1 LSLPSV
7 SCTVEGISERGE
19 QVSSD
24 QDLVE
29 QIRERDAHAF
39 EQLFERYREMIRRH
53 LMHIV
58 RDEAIAQDLV
68 QEVFLRVWT
77 HVEQWNGQG
86 PFKAWLYRI
95 ATNQALNS
103 LRSMRRR
110 REQPLDVPEEWAD
123 EEGGLIPAWLVDVSA
138 LGPDATLELREQRE
152 QIRQLIDRLPE
163 DKREAFRLVHQM
175 EMSIRDAADELGVPE
190 GTVKS
195 RLHYAKNRLASQW
208 QDLET
213 HWEEI

>member
-1 LSLPSV
+1 M
-7 SCTVEGISERGE
+7 VEGIRERGE
-19 QVSSD
+19 RVLAD
-24 QDLVE
+24 RDLVE
-29 QIRERDAHAF
+29 RIRERDAHAF
-39 EQLFERYREMIRRH
+39 EQLFERYEEMIRRH
-53 LMHIV
+53 LLHIV
-58 RDEAIAQDLV
+58 RDEATAQDLI

-77 HVEQWNGQG
+77 RAEQWNGQG

-95 ATNQALNS
+95 ATNQALNC

-110 REQPLDVPEEWAD
+110 REESLSVPEEWAE
-123 EEGGLIPAWLVDVSA
+123 EEGGLVPAWLVDVSS
-138 LGPDATLELREQRE
+138 LGPDATVELSEQRA

-175 EMSIRDAADELGVPE
+175 ELSIRAAADELGIPE

-195 RLHYAKNRLASQW
+195 RLHYAKSCLASQW

-213 HWEEI
+213 HREEI

>member
-1 LSLPSV
+1 MLA
-7 SCTVEGISERGE
+7 
-19 QVSSD
+19 D

-29 QIRERDAHAF
+29 RILERDAHAF
-39 EQLFERYREMIRRH
+39 EQLFERYEEMIRRH

-58 RDEAIAQDLV
+58 RDEAMAQDLV

-77 HVEQWNGQG
+77 RAEQWNGQG

-103 LRSMRRR
+103 LRSVRRR
-110 REQPLDVPEEWAD
+110 REQPLDEPEEWAD
-123 EEGGLIPAWLVDVSA
+123 EEEGSLIPAWLVDVSA
-138 LGPDATLELREQRE
+138 LGPDASLELSEQRD
-152 QIRQLIDRLPE
+152 QFRQLVERLPE

-175 EMSIRDAADELGVPE
+175 EMSIRAAADELGVPE

-208 QDLET
+208 QELET
-213 HWEEI
+213 S